1 MLQRNTGMKWT
12 FRITKQTNK
21 PKKNQ
26 SDSVKMS
33 KYTSTHCSVH
43 VHSILARL
51 SFSALLCYSSTV
63 KLTNQHVLFAT
74 FNRITGS
81 HVWQMSLWYPHQHSF
96 TLWLNYEQ
104 KKKRRESPCERVK
117 EWGREKWRNE
127 GSEGCRGG
135 EMLKY
140 ELQTRAAPSGPR
152 KHTS

>member
-1 MLQRNTGMKWT
+1 
-12 FRITKQTNK
+12 
-21 PKKNQ
+21 
-26 SDSVKMS
+26 MS

-135 EMLKY
+135 WNVEIWITNPSCTIWTEKTHIIVESRHI
-140 ELQTRAAPSGPR
+140 ELDLLRDPSAPREINLIPWFD
-152 KHTS
+152 